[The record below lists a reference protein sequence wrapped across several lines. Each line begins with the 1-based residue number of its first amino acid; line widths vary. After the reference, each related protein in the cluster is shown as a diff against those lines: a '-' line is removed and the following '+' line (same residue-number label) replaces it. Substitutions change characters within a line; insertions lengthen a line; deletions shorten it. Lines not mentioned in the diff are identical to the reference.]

1 MINDGG
7 IELIMNKINSK
18 NPTGKLTPELSNG
31 ISYFAYG
38 SNLSLEQMNKRC
50 PEYVKIGK
58 GVLKNHKWII
68 NSRGYANV
76 IESPSDYVEGVVY
89 RITKQGEIMLDKKE
103 GVKLGCYEKKTLRIL
118 MGTFERECL
127 VYVDP
132 IVTEGIIKLDYAKK
146 INQGIMDSKLSPHYI
161 EKYLR
166 KFIPDCSFDH
176 YTEKIMQYLESHP
189 YEN

>member
-1 MINDGG
+1 MKK
-7 IELIMNKINSK
+7 MNSK
-18 NPTGKLTPELSNG
+18 ESMDKFAQELSQG
-31 ISYFAYG
+31 VLYFAYG

-50 PEYVKIGK
+50 PESVKIGK
-58 GVLKNHKWII
+58 GILKNYMWII
-68 NSRGYANV
+68 NSRGFANV
-76 IESPSDYVEGVVY
+76 VKSPLDYVEGTVY
-89 RITKQGEIMLDKKE
+89 VISKQDEDTLDKKE

-132 IVTEGIIKLDYAKK
+132 IVTEGIIKLDYAQK
-146 INQGIMDSKLSPHYI
+146 INVGIIDSKLSPHYV
-161 EKYLR
+161 EKYVQ
-166 KFIPDCSFDH
+166 KFMPDCSFDH